1 MKITFFQSST
11 VMVETEDV
19 KILNDPW
26 LIDGELYGSWSH
38 YPPIKLDL
46 ECLSDVDYIY
56 LSHIHQDH
64 FSQKTLSKLNKKIPI
79 LIHNFE
85 SKVLKNNIEKMG
97 FSVIELDHN
106 QRTALKNGVHIN
118 ILAAD
123 NCDPAVC
130 YKYFG
135 CAPLEATF
143 GSTSI
148 DTMCIIDNGNEVL
161 VNTNDCPYDLSYQA
175 ASIIKQ
181 KYSRI
186 DMLLVGYTSAS
197 AYPQC
202 FVLSDSEKL
211 REKERLQQDFL
222 KQAENYVNLFEPK
235 YFMPFAGRYTLTGKL
250 TKLNNFRGVT
260 ELDDAFEYFINS
272 EQINSTKSKC
282 IILNPNASFNTLIGE
297 SSEPYVKINNAEKEK
312 YIEDILFK
320 RKLDYEYE
328 NQPKTDEIKSFIEK
342 SYQRFERKR
351 VGLRFSSD
359 TTILIKLSDTEYI
372 AISCNGSGWK
382 IINENQ
388 LKDYLKFVK
397 LSLDIKLLKW
407 ILMGPKFG
415 HWNVAENGSH
425 ILFEREPNVYERGLY
440 YCLSFFYA

>member
-1 MKITFFQSST
+1 
-11 VMVETEDV
+11 
-19 KILNDPW
+19 
-26 LIDGELYGSWSH
+26 
-38 YPPIKLDL
+38 
-46 ECLSDVDYIY
+46 
-56 LSHIHQDH
+56 
-64 FSQKTLSKLNKKIPI
+64 
-79 LIHNFE
+79 
-85 SKVLKNNIEKMG
+85 
-97 FSVIELDHN
+97 
-106 QRTALKNGVHIN
+106 
-118 ILAAD
+118 
-123 NCDPAVC
+123 
-130 YKYFG
+130 
-135 CAPLEATF
+135 
-143 GSTSI
+143 
-148 DTMCIIDNGNEVL
+148 L

-297 SSEPYVKINNAEKEK
+297 SSEPYVKINNVEKEK
-312 YIEDILFK
+312 YIQDVLSK

-397 LSLDIKLLKW
+397 LSLDVKLLKW

>member
-1 MKITFFQSST
+1 
-11 VMVETEDV
+11 
-19 KILNDPW
+19 
-26 LIDGELYGSWSH
+26 
-38 YPPIKLDL
+38 
-46 ECLSDVDYIY
+46 
-56 LSHIHQDH
+56 
-64 FSQKTLSKLNKKIPI
+64 
-79 LIHNFE
+79 
-85 SKVLKNNIEKMG
+85 
-97 FSVIELDHN
+97 
-106 QRTALKNGVHIN
+106 
-118 ILAAD
+118 
-123 NCDPAVC
+123 
-130 YKYFG
+130 
-135 CAPLEATF
+135 
-143 GSTSI
+143 
-148 DTMCIIDNGNEVL
+148 MCIIDNGNEVL

-211 REKERLQQDFL
+211 REKKRLQQDFL
-222 KQAENYVNLFEPK
+222 KKAENYVNLFEPK

-282 IILNPNASFNTLIGE
+282 IILNPNTSFNTLIGE

-397 LSLDIKLLKW
+397 LSLDVKLLKW

-415 HWNVAENGSH
+415 H
-425 ILFEREPNVYERGLY
+425 
-440 YCLSFFYA
+440 